1 MRYDQFAAIM
11 LLVFVAAA
19 RADDVGQFLAEARA
33 ATAAAKHDVAV
44 RVYTAAL
51 DRDPKLVAVR
61 DARGDSY
68 LKLGKFTEAIADFD
82 AFLAAHPDRAAEHWR
97 RGIALYFA
105 GRYVDGVKQFD
116 LHRTVN
122 PEDVENSAWH
132 YLCNVRATNR
142 DTARKALLPVSKD
155 ARVPMA
161 QVLELFAGKLQPR
174 DVIAAA
180 DSAGLTGDR
189 LTAAR
194 FYAHLYVGLYYEG
207 DGDAKRAK
215 EHITTAVEKYKV
227 PGYMWDVANVH
238 LKTLTGK

>member
-1 MRYDQFAAIM
+1 MHYALPALLAI
-11 LLVFVAAA
+11 FITA
-19 RADDVGQFLAEARA
+19 RADDVDGLLAEVRV
-33 ATAAAKHDVAV
+33 ATAAGKHDVAV
-44 RVYTAAL
+44 RAYTAAL
-51 DRDPKLVAVR
+51 DRDPKLTAIR
-61 DARGDSY
+61 DTRGDAY
-68 LKLGKFTEAIADFD
+68 LKLGKFKEAIADFD
-82 AFLAAHPDRAAEHWR
+82 AFLAVHPERAAEHWR
-97 RGIALYFA
+97 RGIALYYA
-105 GRYVDGVKQFD
+105 GRYADGVKQFD

-142 DTARKALLPVSKD
+142 DTARKVLLPVSKD
-155 ARVPMA
+155 ARVPMT
-161 QVLELFAGKLQPR
+161 QVLDLFAGKLQPA

-180 DSAGLTGDR
+180 DNSGLTGDR

-215 EHITTAVEKYKV
+215 EHVALAVEKFKV

-238 LKTLTGK
+238 LKTLSDKQP

>member
-1 MRYDQFAAIM
+1 MRYAIAA
-11 LLVFVAAA
+11 LVAIFSTA
-19 RADDVGQFLAEARA
+19 RADDVERLLAEARA
-33 ATAAAKHDVAV
+33 ATAAGKHDIAI
-44 RVYTAAL
+44 RAYTAAL
-51 DRDPKLVAVR
+51 DHNPKLDAAR
-61 DARGDSY
+61 DARGDAY
-68 LKLGKFTEAIADFD
+68 LKAGKFAEAITDFD
-82 AFLAAHPDRAAEHWR
+82 AFLAAHPERAAEHWR
-97 RGIALYFA
+97 RGIALYYA
-105 GRYVDGVKQFD
+105 GRYADGVKQFD

-142 DTARKALLPVSKD
+142 ETARKALLPVSKD

-161 QVLELFAGKLQPR
+161 QVLELFAGKLQPA

-180 DSAGLTGDR
+180 DNAGLKGDR

-207 DGDAKRAK
+207 DGDAKKAQ
-215 EHITTAVEKYKV
+215 EHVALAVEKYKV

-238 LKTLTGK
+238 LKTLSDK